1 MAIKTFAFAFY
12 AATTL
17 AIPLTIRQTGLTPG
31 AAATNDNIQGWQDD
45 IANVNGFLNVA
56 AAGTESAPQLEQ
68 TAADLLLALPGAAT
82 DEPNRLMALAGL
94 VSSADTTAMAAVS
107 DLMTIFGGVLGN
119 LTTIVNAGED
129 MTVITGAVNLIND
142 LRCNFVLPD
151 IDQVFAGAVANNPGA
166 TAATTSGPN
175 LRDTITTDQ
184 EPTPN
189 TEQANSS
196 RHIEW
201 AMERTDFT
209 EHVKLAIGS
218 GEVGFSVHK
227 DLICRHS
234 QVIATKLTAASALFD
249 STDPETIVKL
259 PKFAP
264 GTFATYLVC
273 LYHETV
279 DLQSQDSADEERW
292 HELVDVYIVADTLQ
306 DVRSANVIMD
316 ECTRYIDHHYT
327 VPWAA
332 IIKVFDKTTQNCPLR
347 RLIVDSR
354 LHSNTWEGT
363 ESDWAM
369 AEMPKAFFADFF
381 AAYARTMK
389 YEAMNTLSG
398 RMLGS
403 GKPKSH
409 YYRHSE
415 AALAKAKEMAKEAKE
430 KAKKAR
436 EVRAAKDDEDESY
449 DEKAPTEED

>member
-56 AAGTESAPQLEQ
+56 AAGAESAPQLEQ

-175 LRDTITTDQ
+175 LRDTNTTDQ
-184 EPTPN
+184 EPTLN

-259 PKFAP
+259 PEFAP

-316 ECTRYIDHHYT
+316 ECTRYIDHHST

-449 DEKAPTEED
+449 DEEAPTEED

>member
-142 LRCNFVLPD
+142 LREQSGRYRCND
-151 IDQVFAGAVANNPGA
+151 KRAEY
-166 TAATTSGPN
+166 
-175 LRDTITTDQ
+175 Q

-201 AMERTDFT
+201 AMERYVREMVLVNARGLMRPRTDFT

-259 PKFAP
+259 PEFAP

-316 ECTRYIDHHYT
+316 ECTRYIDHHST

-381 AAYARTMK
+381 AAYARTLK

-449 DEKAPTEED
+449 DEEAPTEED

>member
-1 MAIKTFAFAFY
+1 MAIKTFAVAFFAV
-12 AATTL
+12 TTL

-129 MTVITGAVNLIND
+129 MAVITGAVNLIND

-175 LRDTITTDQ
+175 LQDTIATDQ
-184 EPTPN
+184 EPTSN
-189 TEQANSS
+189 TEQADSS
-196 RHIEW
+196 RIIGW
-201 AMERTDFT
+201 AMERTEFT
-209 EHVKLAIGS
+209 EH
-218 GEVGFSVHK
+218 
-227 DLICRHS
+227 
-234 QVIATKLTAASALFD
+234 VIATKLTAASALFN

-259 PKFAP
+259 PEFAP

-279 DLQSQDSADEERW
+279 DLQSQDGADEERW

-316 ECTRYIDHHYT
+316 ECTRYIDHHST

-332 IIKVFDKTTQNCPLR
+332 IMKVFDKTTQNCPLR

-398 RMLGS
+398 RVLGS

-449 DEKAPTEED
+449 DEEAPI

>member
-12 AATTL
+12 AATTF

-56 AAGTESAPQLEQ
+56 AAGTQSAAQLEQ
-68 TAADLLLALPGAAT
+68 TAADLLLTQPGAAT

-107 DLMTIFGGVLGN
+107 DLMVIFGGVLGN
-119 LTTIVNAGED
+119 LTTIVNAGDD

-175 LRDTITTDQ
+175 LRDTIITDQ
-184 EPTPN
+184 QPTSN
-189 TEQANSS
+189 TEQADSS
-196 RHIEW
+196 GIIEW

-234 QVIATKLTAASALFD
+234 PAIATTLAAASALFN

-259 PKFAP
+259 PEFAP

-316 ECTRYIDHHYT
+316 ECTRYIDHHST
-327 VPWAA
+327 VPWSA
-332 IIKVFDKTTQNCPLR
+332 IMKVFDKTTQDCPLR

-354 LHSNTWEGT
+354 LRGNTWEGT

-381 AAYARTMK
+381 AAYAKTMK
-389 YEAMNTLSG
+389 YEATNTLSG

-403 GKPKSH
+403 AKPKSH

-415 AALAKAKEMAKEAKE
+415 AALAKAKEVAKEAKE

-436 EVRAAKDDEDESY
+436 EARAARDEEYESY
-449 DEKAPTEED
+449 DEEAPIEED